1 MSGPAIVER
10 LLAEWP
16 HAKVLYMSGYAA
28 EEATKRGLLDPGT
41 ALLKKPFTLDELARA
56 VRGVLG

>member
-1 MSGPAIVER
+1 
-10 LLAEWP
+10 
-16 HAKVLYMSGYAA
+16 MSGYAA
-28 EEATKRGLLDPGT
+28 EEATKRGLLEPGT